1 MLRAAN
7 PSGGSGPGY
16 VRALRQKDAMIDKPD
31 MDRNG
36 RNAGRQTRL
45 RAALRENLKRRKS
58 QSRGRVDQATG
69 TQSDAA
75 DHPDQQRSAEDATE

>member
-1 MLRAAN
+1 
-7 PSGGSGPGY
+7 
-16 VRALRQKDAMIDKPD
+16 MIDKPD

-36 RNAGRQTRL
+36 RNAGVRRGCAQLCAKTSSG
-45 RAALRENLKRRKS
+45 ENP

-75 DHPDQQRSAEDATE
+75 DHPDQHRSAEDATE